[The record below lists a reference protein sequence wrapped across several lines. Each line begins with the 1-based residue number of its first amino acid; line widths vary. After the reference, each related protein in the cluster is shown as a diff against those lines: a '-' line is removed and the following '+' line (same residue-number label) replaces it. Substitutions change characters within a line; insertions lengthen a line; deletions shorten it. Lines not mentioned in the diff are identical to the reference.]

1 MNPISQSQ
9 QANPIHE
16 LAQAIYRLYSC
27 DKQEERQ
34 SIMEA
39 FRTLGKYFLL
49 LSILLGSPAEN
60 VFTPFR
66 DKSRNPHK
74 KRDSGADRQYS

>member
-1 MNPISQSQ
+1 MNPISQSLE
-9 QANPIHE
+9 ANPTHE

-39 FRTLGKYFLL
+39 FRTLGKYFY
-49 LSILLGSPAEN
+49 
-60 VFTPFR
+60 R
-66 DKSRNPHK
+66 
-74 KRDSGADRQYS
+74 